1 MENDDTRP
9 PDPPVMAPPS
19 EMGDLVPERSKWPTV
34 IGVIGILVASF
45 GLFGGCCGVLSPF
58 LMNFSRS
65 MASSGGGMSQEQID
79 TMMASQPP
87 MLWIIPASLVGM
99 ALATL
104 LLIGCIGLARR
115 RAGGVTLCKVWAWI
129 IIPWTL
135 ISLVVAAYFQFQV
148 PADAQQMGL
157 GFQMGVGIQYF
168 FLAAGA
174 CFALTTGVG
183 FPMFMLI
190 WFARPS
196 VKDDVDAWAAE
207 SRAMI

>member
-19 EMGDLVPERSKWPTV
+19 EMGELVPERSKWPTV

-115 RAGGVTLCKVWAWI
+115 RAGGVNLCKVWAWI
-129 IIPWTL
+129 NIPWVL

-148 PADAQQMGL
+148 PADAQQMGV
-157 GFQMGVGIQYF
+157 GFQYF